1 MEWRQAVNMHY
12 PSRNESPQSWF
23 RDHQGYYSHHRT
35 RGKGCPHLDFKG
47 QDYHPAEPPGQGP
60 CKKLHRQG
68 STRAK
73 RQGHPIEPWAWCHN
87 HPHGMSR
94 EGGTGA
100 PVCVDGWASNQR
112 GLICHGICSATYC
125 TFLRTN
131 TPFFLPI
138 SPFGNEDNYLMAIPP
153 LCFGST

>member
-1 MEWRQAVNMHY
+1 MKVPKADSEIIRATI
-12 PSRNESPQSWF
+12 PTTGP
-23 RDHQGYYSHHRT
+23 G
-35 RGKGCPHLDFKG
+35 GKGYPHLDFKG

-87 HPHGMSR
+87 HPHSMSR

-100 PVCVDGWASNQR
+100 PVGVDGWASNQR
-112 GLICHGICSATYC
+112 GLICHGICPATYC
-125 TFLRTN
+125 TCLRTN
-131 TPFFLPI
+131 TPSSFLFLPLGMGI
-138 SPFGNEDNYLMAIPP
+138 TILWLFHHCVLEAHN
-153 LCFGST
+153 